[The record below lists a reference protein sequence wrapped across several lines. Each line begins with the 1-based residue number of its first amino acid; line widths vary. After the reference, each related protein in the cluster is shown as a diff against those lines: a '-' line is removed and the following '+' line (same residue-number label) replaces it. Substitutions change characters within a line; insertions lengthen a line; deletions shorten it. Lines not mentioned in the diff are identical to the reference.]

1 MPPSPPSPP
10 VPPAPP
16 SLYSFYRCYMQRG
29 GYKYVRLYSSH
40 YNLLANAVEGTC
52 TYDDDTDM
60 YNCGPTS
67 CRSCM
72 GDAR

>member
-1 MPPSPPSPP
+1 
-10 VPPAPP
+10 
-16 SLYSFYRCYMQRG
+16 MQRG

-67 CRSCM
+67 CRSCV